1 MKLRLHIELPFY
13 DMKLM
18 LNPARVL
25 LILSRF
31 ARQLGQTLLSDTP
44 NEKAAASEPWM
55 ATFAM
60 QMRAVLGQRIPRNSV
75 SAKTAT
81 KENYMDT
88 LFRKQKKARS
98 HPAIGLFEHS
108 LLLGFILRL
117 QYLLQRSG
125 RNRRTFPARFVPPMT
140 ESAMDLDWL
149 GCVRSYQTFQ

>member
-1 MKLRLHIELPFY
+1 MKLRLHLELPFY

-25 LILSRF
+25 LILSCF

-75 SAKTAT
+75 SAKTAA

-88 LFRKQKKARS
+88 LFRKQKKPGR
-98 HPAIGLFEHS
+98 
-108 LLLGFILRL
+108 ILR
-117 QYLLQRSG
+117 SG
-125 RNRRTFPARFVPPMT
+125 FSNNPY
-140 ESAMDLDWL
+140 
-149 GCVRSYQTFQ
+149 C

>member
-1 MKLRLHIELPFY
+1 
-13 DMKLM
+13 MKLM

-60 QMRAVLGQRIPRNSV
+60 LMRAVLGQRIPRNSV
-75 SAKTAT
+75 SAKTAA
-81 KENYMDT
+81 KENYMDP

-98 HPAIGLFEHS
+98 HPAIGLFEQS
-108 LLLGFILRL
+108 LLLGLFSAFSTCFNVAVETEEHFLPGL
-117 QYLLQRSG
+117 
-125 RNRRTFPARFVPPMT
+125 FPP
-140 ESAMDLDWL
+140 
-149 GCVRSYQTFQ
+149 

>member
-60 QMRAVLGQRIPRNSV
+60 LMRAVLGQRIPRNSV
-75 SAKTAT
+75 SAKTAA
-81 KENYMDT
+81 KEN
-88 LFRKQKKARS
+88 
-98 HPAIGLFEHS
+98 
-108 LLLGFILRL
+108 
-117 QYLLQRSG
+117 
-125 RNRRTFPARFVPPMT
+125 
-140 ESAMDLDWL
+140 
-149 GCVRSYQTFQ
+149 